1 MFKVKRVYDA
11 AGTDDGYRVLVDR
24 IWPRG
29 MSKEK
34 AHVGLWMKEIG
45 PSDRLRKWF
54 GHDPRRWV
62 EFQKRYGE
70 ELRTNSQLFG
80 ELRGLRKKHKTITLV
95 YSARDDQHNQAV
107 AFRYILNNA

>member
-11 AGTDDGYRVLVDR
+11 AKPDDGYRVLVDR

-34 AHVGLWMKEIG
+34 ARVDLWMKEIG

-54 GHDPRRWV
+54 GHDPKRWA
-62 EFQKRYGE
+62 EFQKRYRV
-70 ELRTNSQLFG
+70 ELKEKSELAG
-80 ELRGLRKKHKTITLV
+80 ELREFEKKHGTVTLV
-95 YSARDDQHNQAV
+95 YSAHDEQHNQAV
-107 AFRYILNNA
+107 ALREFLQK